1 MVIDMKTNLLED
13 LAELEHQQWAHWTKY
28 MLDRL
33 AQLEAKL
40 DGNAPYKAYFEL
52 SQQKQD
58 WRRQIATP
66 YSELTEK
73 EKDSDRSWASKS
85 LEITAKRL
93 AELNPYPEDVFL
105 PRSKEEMKAVADL
118 IAKAGYFPDAVF
130 GQFGRQVWNN
140 AVDKLKDLSEY

>member
-1 MVIDMKTNLLED
+1 MENLLED
-13 LAELEHQQWAHWTKY
+13 LAELEHKQWAGWTKY

-33 AQLEAKL
+33 EQLESEQDAH
-40 DGNAPYKAYFEL
+40 DPYKVL
-52 SQQKQD
+52 HQKEN

-66 YSELTEK
+66 YSKLTEK

-105 PRSKEEMKAVADL
+105 PRNKEEMKAVADL
-118 IAKAGYFPDAVF
+118 IAKAGYSPDAVF

>member
-33 AQLEAKL
+33 EQLESEQ
-40 DGNAPYKAYFEL
+40 DSHDPYKVL
-52 SQQKQD
+52 HQKEN

-105 PRSKEEMKAVADL
+105 PRNKEEMKAVADL

>member
-1 MVIDMKTNLLED
+1 MENLLED
-13 LAELEHQQWAHWTKY
+13 LAELEHKQWAHWTKY
-28 MLDRL
+28 MLNRL
-33 AQLEAKL
+33 EQLEMKEDAN
-40 DGNAPYKAYFEL
+40 DPYKVQR
-52 SQQKQD
+52 QQENWK
-58 WRRQIATP
+58 RQIATP
-66 YSELTEK
+66 YLKLTEK

-118 IAKAGYFPDAVF
+118 IAKAGYSPDAVF
-130 GQFGRQVWNN
+130 GHFGRQVWNN

>member
-73 EKDSDRSWASKS
+73 EKDSDRIWASKS
-85 LEITAKRL
+85 LKITAKRL
-93 AELNPYPEDVFL
+93 ADLNPYPEDVFL

-118 IAKAGYFPDAVF
+118 IAKAGYSPDAIF

-140 AVDKLKDLSEY
+140 AVQKLRELSEV

>member
-1 MVIDMKTNLLED
+1 MENLLED

-28 MLDRL
+28 MLNRL
-33 AQLEAKL
+33 EQLEAEI
-40 DGNAPYKAYFEL
+40 DGKAPYDALLEL
-52 SQQKQD
+52 AQQKQN
-58 WRRQIATP
+58 WKRQIATP

-73 EKDSDRSWASKS
+73 EKDSDRIWAAKS

-93 AELNPYPEDVFL
+93 ADLNPYPEDVFL

-118 IAKAGYFPDAVF
+118 IAKAGYSPDAVF

>member
-1 MVIDMKTNLLED
+1 MENLLED
-13 LAELEHQQWAHWTKY
+13 LAELEHKQWAHWTKY

-33 AQLEAKL
+33 EQLESEQ
-40 DGNAPYKAYFEL
+40 DSHDPYKVL
-52 SQQKQD
+52 HQKEN

-105 PRSKEEMKAVADL
+105 PRNKEEMKAVADL
-118 IAKAGYFPDAVF
+118 IAKAGYSPDAVF

>member
-1 MVIDMKTNLLED
+1 MKTNLLED

-118 IAKAGYFPDAVF
+118 IAKAGYSPDAVF

>member
-1 MVIDMKTNLLED
+1 MENLLED
-13 LAELEHQQWAHWTKY
+13 LAELEHKQWAHWTKY

-33 AQLEAKL
+33 EQLESEQ
-40 DGNAPYKAYFEL
+40 DSHDPYKVL
-52 SQQKQD
+52 HQKEN

-105 PRSKEEMKAVADL
+105 PRNKEEMKAVADL